1 MIYYSD
7 NQFNL
12 GWRLCG
18 NFGTSGVNNINRMA
32 LSPDNKQIA
41 LVNLTE
47 PKK

>member
-18 NFGTSGVNNINRMA
+18 NFGATGVNNINRLA
-32 LSPDNKQIA
+32 LSPDNKRIA
-41 LVNLTE
+41 LVNISSE
-47 PKK
+47 KK